1 MTEPGLLNEHEA
13 RAWYAFVGAAVSLD
27 RRLDQQ
33 LKEDSGITHLQY
45 VVLVRLDSAP
55 DREMRMGALA
65 ETLHTTKSG
74 LTYQIAQLEKAGLVR
89 RRGCS
94 GDPRAVYA
102 VLTDDG
108 RRMLEQAAPGHIAT
122 VREVFLEAFTP
133 EQLAV
138 LADGL
143 NEVARR
149 ARGEGAP
156 SVTR

>member
-1 MTEPGLLNEHEA
+1 MLGIQCGLRGLH
-13 RAWYAFVGAAVSLD
+13 RTLHH
-27 RRLDQQ
+27 
-33 LKEDSGITHLQY
+33 LKERDGLELQANLSGRHAGQIQQIINQPRHL
-45 VVLVRLDSAP
+45 VHLAAEHGGHLDDA
-55 DREMRMGALA
+55 
-65 ETLHTTKSG
+65 
-74 LTYQIAQLEKAGLVR
+74 AGLVR

-108 RRMLEQAAPGHIAT
+108 RRMLEQAAPGHIAA
-122 VREVFLEAFTP
+122 VREFFLEAFTP